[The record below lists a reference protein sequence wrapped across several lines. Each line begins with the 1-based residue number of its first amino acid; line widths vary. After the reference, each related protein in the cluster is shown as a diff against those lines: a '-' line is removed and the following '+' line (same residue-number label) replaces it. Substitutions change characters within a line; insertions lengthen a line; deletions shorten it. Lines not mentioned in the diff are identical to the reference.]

1 MNKGRYIAYQLDGHP
16 GTSKCIWHR
25 QLWARFELDTNNYD
39 TGWKSDNYDE
49 KMTNSMAEYI
59 IGSKL

>member
-16 GTSKCIWHR
+16 GTSKCIWHQ
-25 QLWARFELDTNNYD
+25 QLWARFELDTGNYD
-39 TGWKSDNYDE
+39 TGWKNDNYDE